1 MKDNSTQIAQK
12 ILDFLVNSNS
22 VSVNDIMKYL
32 RLEPNKANSKF
43 VSNIL
48 SQLLKN
54 KLILKN
60 SKGRYFIAPK
70 KTNQFQGTIE
80 ITGDVG
86 IIKTNNKR
94 FEKIIIR
101 RRNFNTALDGDE
113 VLVKLLAQQKNKK
126 PRGEVIKIINRA
138 KTQIFGT
145 IEFDGD
151 FYFLVP
157 DDPKYYIDFLIPK
170 KYLNNAKSGD
180 KVSARFISWDNPNKS
195 PIAKVEEI
203 LGKTGNPEA
212 EFNAV
217 LKEFDLNTKFNEEI
231 AQEIAKIRPPQN
243 RKYSKRLDL
252 RNELVITIDPEDAR
266 DFDDALSLKVIENGN
281 YQIGIH
287 IADVSNYVKEDS
299 PTDIEA
305 RLRGTSVYLV
315 DRVVPMLPEKLSNE
329 ICSLQEGKLR
339 FTYSVIAEV
348 TPSGKLVDYQ
358 ICESVIINKRRY
370 NYNEVQQIIETGQ
383 GDNADLILELNKL
396 AKLFRKKRFQK
407 GGINFHTTEYKFIL
421 DENKFPIQVF
431 EKRSTDATEL
441 VEEFMLFAN
450 KIVAQHIKVLT
461 KKYGLRQVLPFLYRV
476 HDEPDGTKIR
486 EILAMIKSI
495 IKKDVDPNNVDSK
508 ILNKYLKE
516 LEGRPEETTVN
527 QLLIRSMAK
536 AEYSHQNIGHYGL
549 GFVDYTH
556 FTSPIRRYPDLVVHR
571 LLKEF
576 SLTKPSEERIKYLN
590 LFTREVG
597 KNSTQREIIAQEA
610 ERTSNRI
617 AFLFLSIDKMG
628 EVYDGTVV
636 GVTTWGLYVKL
647 DELYCEGL
655 LRIRDLVDDYYVF
668 DEKNFRLVGKRRK
681 KSYGFGSRIKV
692 RIAKVDFEKR
702 QIDLVYEE

>member
-1 MKDNSTQIAQK
+1 
-12 ILDFLVNSNS
+12 
-22 VSVNDIMKYL
+22 
-32 RLEPNKANSKF
+32 
-43 VSNIL
+43 
-48 SQLLKN
+48 
-54 KLILKN
+54 
-60 SKGRYFIAPK
+60 
-70 KTNQFQGTIE
+70 
-80 ITGDVG
+80 
-86 IIKTNNKR
+86 
-94 FEKIIIR
+94 
-101 RRNFNTALDGDE
+101 
-113 VLVKLLAQQKNKK
+113 
-126 PRGEVIKIINRA
+126 
-138 KTQIFGT
+138 
-145 IEFDGD
+145 
-151 FYFLVP
+151 
-157 DDPKYYIDFLIPK
+157 
-170 KYLNNAKSGD
+170 
-180 KVSARFISWDNPNKS
+180 
-195 PIAKVEEI
+195 
-203 LGKTGNPEA
+203 
-212 EFNAV
+212 
-217 LKEFDLNTKFNEEI
+217 
-231 AQEIAKIRPPQN
+231 
-243 RKYSKRLDL
+243 
-252 RNELVITIDPEDAR
+252 
-266 DFDDALSLKVIENGN
+266 
-281 YQIGIH
+281 
-287 IADVSNYVKEDS
+287 
-299 PTDIEA
+299 
-305 RLRGTSVYLV
+305 
-315 DRVVPMLPEKLSNE
+315 
-329 ICSLQEGKLR
+329 
-339 FTYSVIAEV
+339 
-348 TPSGKLVDYQ
+348 
-358 ICESVIINKRRY
+358 
-370 NYNEVQQIIETGQ
+370 
-383 GDNADLILELNKL
+383 
-396 AKLFRKKRFQK
+396 
-407 GGINFHTTEYKFIL
+407 
-421 DENKFPIQVF
+421 
-431 EKRSTDATEL
+431 
-441 VEEFMLFAN
+441 
-450 KIVAQHIKVLT
+450 
-461 KKYGLRQVLPFLYRV
+461 
-476 HDEPDGTKIR
+476 
-486 EILAMIKSI
+486 MIKSI

>member
-1 MKDNSTQIAQK
+1 
-12 ILDFLVNSNS
+12 
-22 VSVNDIMKYL
+22 
-32 RLEPNKANSKF
+32 
-43 VSNIL
+43 
-48 SQLLKN
+48 
-54 KLILKN
+54 
-60 SKGRYFIAPK
+60 
-70 KTNQFQGTIE
+70 
-80 ITGDVG
+80 
-86 IIKTNNKR
+86 
-94 FEKIIIR
+94 
-101 RRNFNTALDGDE
+101 
-113 VLVKLLAQQKNKK
+113 
-126 PRGEVIKIINRA
+126 
-138 KTQIFGT
+138 
-145 IEFDGD
+145 
-151 FYFLVP
+151 
-157 DDPKYYIDFLIPK
+157 
-170 KYLNNAKSGD
+170 
-180 KVSARFISWDNPNKS
+180 
-195 PIAKVEEI
+195 
-203 LGKTGNPEA
+203 
-212 EFNAV
+212 
-217 LKEFDLNTKFNEEI
+217 
-231 AQEIAKIRPPQN
+231 
-243 RKYSKRLDL
+243 LDL